1 MTNVRV
7 ARRYAEALVE
17 IAEAGKTIDATIKDL
32 EFLKASIQASH
43 DLLLFLKNPI
53 ISRSRKRDI
62 LRVLFADK
70 IQKSTIESIGFIA
83 IKGREE
89 LLPEIID
96 QFLKIWDDRQ
106 GIVGVEVKT
115 ASEFSSEQT
124 AILRGKLEHYTH
136 KKTRIAFGR
145 DAQLIGGFVARV
157 GDTVFDGSARRQLER
172 LRQRLS
178 QDIGTN

>member
-17 IAEAGKTIDATIKDL
+17 IAEEGKNIDATIKDL
-32 EFLKASIQASH
+32 EFLKSSIQVSH

-70 IQKSTIESIGFIA
+70 IQKSTIESLGFIA

-89 LLPEIID
+89 LLPDIID
-96 QFLKIWDDRQ
+96 QFFQIWDERQ
-106 GIVGVEVKT
+106 GIVNVDVKT
-115 ASEFSSEQT
+115 AVKFSAEQT
-124 AILRGKLEHYTH
+124 AILRGTLEQYTH
-136 KKTRIAFGR
+136 KKTRIAFR
-145 DAQLIGGFVARV
+145 EDAQLIGGFVARV
-157 GDTVFDGSARRQLER
+157 GDTVFDGSVRRQLEL
-172 LRQRLS
+172 LRQRFS
-178 QDIGTN
+178 QDNGKN